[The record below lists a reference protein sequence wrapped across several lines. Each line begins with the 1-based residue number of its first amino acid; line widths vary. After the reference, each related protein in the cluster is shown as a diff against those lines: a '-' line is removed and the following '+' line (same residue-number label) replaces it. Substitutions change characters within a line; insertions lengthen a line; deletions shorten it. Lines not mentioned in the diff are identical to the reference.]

1 MRVFGK
7 PERLLSCECERS
19 DDTTLAQAFQLING
33 ETVRRALES
42 RRNRIE
48 TWMRQGETDLPGAV
62 EDIFLTALGRKP
74 TAEESAGIVA
84 HLRTSPDDRRAWED
98 VLWATVNAKEFLFRH

>member
-33 ETVRRALES
+33 VTVRRALES
-42 RRNRIE
+42 RGNRIE
-48 TWMRQGETDLPGAV
+48 AWLRRSETDMPGAI
-62 EDIFLTALGRKP
+62 EDLFLTTLNRRP
-74 TAEESAGIVA
+74 TDEETEATAAYLKHGSN
-84 HLRTSPDDRRAWED
+84 PRRAWED
-98 VLWATVNAKEFLFRH
+98 VVWATLNAKEFLFRH